1 MTRTK
6 TAAPV
11 RQHRNGQNMQ
21 SYKKICTSI
30 VSRIPGMVKRLTIG
44 AGAGGLGLAVGSAL
58 PPLLGLTAW
67 RWDLTLAGL
76 ALLAVGCIVEMMA
89 E

>member
-1 MTRTK
+1 MNTKRTALVLAHQDGKKNAGTR
-6 TAAPV
+6 
-11 RQHRNGQNMQ
+11 N
-21 SYKKICTSI
+21 SCTLI
-30 VSRIPGMVKRLTIG
+30 VHEIPHFVQRLLIG

>member
-1 MTRTK
+1 MNTKRT
-6 TAAPV
+6 APV
-11 RQHRNGQNMQ
+11 LAHRDGKKNAGTHDSCTPIVHKIPHFVQHL
-21 SYKKICTSI
+21 
-30 VSRIPGMVKRLTIG
+30 VIG

-67 RWDLTLAGL
+67 RCDLTLAGL
-76 ALLAVGCIVEMMA
+76 ALLAVGCVVEVMT